1 MFLCRSHPLHL
12 GSEDATLRHKIPV
25 VELHDYLA
33 QMLVVVRLNIGQAR
47 RLALPPN
54 ADELLKTQSWWSTA
68 GVTPWGIASTLAL
81 LVKESTH
88 DTDTEAPYVS
98 GSEVC
103 GCVIRMPE

>member
-1 MFLCRSHPLHL
+1 M
-12 GSEDATLRHKIPV
+12 

-68 GVTPWGIASTLAL
+68 GVTTWGIASTLAL